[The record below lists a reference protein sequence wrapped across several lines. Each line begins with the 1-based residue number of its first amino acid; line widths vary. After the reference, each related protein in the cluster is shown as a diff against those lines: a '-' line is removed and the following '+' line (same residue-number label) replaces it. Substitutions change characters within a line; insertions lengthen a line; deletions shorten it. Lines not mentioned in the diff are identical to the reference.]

1 MMGLAW
7 TNQLSV
13 GNAIIDSE
21 HQVLLNMVNDVERAI
36 RKSDC
41 FALSQAFK
49 LLENW
54 LCIHFANEE
63 KIAQAINFPFDR
75 HKLAQQFSLKELQYM
90 KEELAAK
97 DGLWSERAMEHYSNF
112 LKNWVVDDHI
122 VKFDMLMKS
131 ALQKH
136 PYDFLPG

>member
-1 MMGLAW
+1 MGLAW

-21 HQVLLNMVNDVERAI
+21 HQVLLGMVNEVERAI
-36 RKSDC
+36 RKSDSL
-41 FALSQAFK
+41 ALSQAFK

-54 LCIHFANEE
+54 LRIHFENEE
-63 KIAQAINFPFDR
+63 KIAQAIDFPFDR
-75 HKLAQQFSLKELQYM
+75 HKLAQQFSLKELHCM
-90 KEELAAK
+90 RDELESK
-97 DGLWSERAMEHYSNF
+97 GGLWSERAIEHYSQF
-112 LKNWVVDDHI
+112 LESWIIDEHI
-122 VKFDMLMKS
+122 IKFDLLMKS